1 MKKPL
6 AIAAML
12 TTALFISSPAQAA
25 SYRDRAMTTGAI
37 FGGATG
43 AAVGSNSNRAVEGA
57 IFGAVL
63 GTIAGAIIADQYRPA
78 PIAQTHHRPVVR
90 HHAYSHHRPVVR
102 RHHAYRQHHAYR
114 VAERR
119 AHLRHDR
126 YVARGY
132 GHHRSGTYW
141 SDYRATRHHGYR
153 NPVNRHDRSEQ
164 SEHRSHRGLNDS

>member
-12 TTALFISSPAQAA
+12 TAALFTSSTAQAA
-25 SYRDRAMTTGAI
+25 SYQDRAMTTGAV

-43 AAVGSNSNRAVEGA
+43 AAVGSSSNRAIEGA

-63 GTIAGAIIADQYRPA
+63 GTIAGAIIADQYRP
-78 PIAQTHHRPVVR
+78 TPVVQT
-90 HHAYSHHRPVVR
+90 YHRPVVR
-102 RHHAYRQHHAYR
+102 RHHAYRQHHVYR
-114 VAERR
+114 VAKRR

-132 GHHRSGTYW
+132 GHHRSGTRW
-141 SDYRATRHHGYR
+141 SDYRATRHHDYR
-153 NPVNRHDRSEQ
+153 NPANRHDRSEQ
-164 SEHRSHRGLNDS
+164 SERRSHRGYNDS